1 MKDKGGRPSK
11 LTENVVEVFEK
22 IVDEKVLYCTDEE
35 LFALLNDELEEKDR
49 VSYRTFQR
57 WKAGELQ
64 EPNETFDEFRR
75 VIKKAL
81 IKEKERLL
89 IELQKD
95 KQAWQRWAW
104 IIERKFDEWNIRN
117 KSEIDHTTKG
127 EKISVLIA
135 PDGKEWKAGE

>member
-11 LTENVVEVFEK
+11 LTEDVLIAWAEVLEENILFA
-22 IVDEKVLYCTDEE
+22 TDEE
-35 LFALLNDELEEKDR
+35 LFLLVNERLHTEDR
-49 VSYRTFQR
+49 ICYTTFKN
-57 WKAGELQ
+57 WKAGKQEHNEL
-64 EPNETFDEFRR
+64 FDQFLSLY
-75 VIKKAL
+75 KKSL
-81 IKEKERLL
+81 TKEKERLF